1 MAGLLEV
8 DVCNDSGISFEQL
21 KESSTVAKFS
31 KNSPMKMEI
40 RANSLSCL
48 QNNSQSLNKAVASS
62 NPNLVHCNYLASRN
76 ENCLTNAP
84 VDSSNGLKKVN
95 NTALNLQRTVL
106 LNTLPKRS
114 AVDIAFSDVS
124 YSVSEGLRKG
134 FKTILKNVSGK
145 FNSGEL
151 SAIMGP
157 SGAGKSTLMNIL
169 AGFLVSN
176 VSGDILVNG
185 SERCLRRF
193 RKSACYIMQE
203 DCLVPHLTVLEAMKY
218 AAYLKLGSRASG
230 SEKNVIVREVL
241 ESLGLHECQNTRTSN
256 LSGGQRKR
264 LAIALELVNN
274 PPVMFFDEPTSGL
287 DSASCMQ
294 CIALLKALAYGGRT
308 IVCTIHQPSA
318 RIFEQFDQLY
328 MLADGQCIYKGVTSG
343 LVPFLA
349 SAGLH
354 CPSYHNPADFA
365 MEVAIGEYGEVAHK
379 LILAVDSGMCNK
391 YTKILDENGT
401 IESDEKDLKLPAE
414 QSPSTTVKLNL
425 LDSEEYIDY
434 GGDTFPTS
442 GWNQFVLLFHRSF
455 ICILRDQ
462 VLTRLRLSSYLL
474 VGLLIGLLYF
484 QIGNEGSKVLSNTG
498 SLFFSQLFLMF
509 NAMMPT
515 LLTFPMELSVLKREH
530 MNYWYS
536 LKSYYLAK
544 TLADLPF
551 QIIFPMFYIIIVYFL
566 SDQPQDTSRFFM
578 FLGICVM
585 LSLVSQSSGFAIGA
599 AVKLEAAIFLG
610 PITTIPLLLFSGFF
624 VTLEDIPYYLQW
636 VSYITYVRYGFE
648 GSLLA
653 IYGNDRP
660 MLNCNESYCHYRAP
674 VKILDQLGVKHG
686 IWSVDIFALLGFF
699 LLFQLIAFVALKWKL
714 KAQR

>member
-1 MAGLLEV
+1 MVTLVCAAILATYKTISKEEDLAFESSDRPNYWESVEQAFVARFVTVDAALDDSIFVDSFNKVRRMAGLLEV

-230 SEKNVIVREVL
+230 SEKNVI
-241 ESLGLHECQNTRTSN
+241 
-256 LSGGQRKR
+256 
-264 LAIALELVNN
+264 
-274 PPVMFFDEPTSGL
+274 
-287 DSASCMQ
+287 
-294 CIALLKALAYGGRT
+294 
-308 IVCTIHQPSA
+308 
-318 RIFEQFDQLY
+318 
-328 MLADGQCIYKGVTSG
+328 
-343 LVPFLA
+343 
-349 SAGLH
+349 
-354 CPSYHNPADFA
+354 
-365 MEVAIGEYGEVAHK
+365 
-379 LILAVDSGMCNK
+379 
-391 YTKILDENGT
+391 
-401 IESDEKDLKLPAE
+401 
-414 QSPSTTVKLNL
+414 
-425 LDSEEYIDY
+425 
-434 GGDTFPTS
+434 
-442 GWNQFVLLFHRSF
+442 
-455 ICILRDQ
+455 
-462 VLTRLRLSSYLL
+462 
-474 VGLLIGLLYF
+474 
-484 QIGNEGSKVLSNTG
+484 
-498 SLFFSQLFLMF
+498 
-509 NAMMPT
+509 
-515 LLTFPMELSVLKREH
+515 
-530 MNYWYS
+530 
-536 LKSYYLAK
+536 
-544 TLADLPF
+544 
-551 QIIFPMFYIIIVYFL
+551 
-566 SDQPQDTSRFFM
+566 
-578 FLGICVM
+578 
-585 LSLVSQSSGFAIGA
+585 
-599 AVKLEAAIFLG
+599 
-610 PITTIPLLLFSGFF
+610 
-624 VTLEDIPYYLQW
+624 
-636 VSYITYVRYGFE
+636 
-648 GSLLA
+648 
-653 IYGNDRP
+653 
-660 MLNCNESYCHYRAP
+660 
-674 VKILDQLGVKHG
+674 
-686 IWSVDIFALLGFF
+686 
-699 LLFQLIAFVALKWKL
+699 
-714 KAQR
+714 